1 MFSGYVLA
9 GDTSRK
15 RVAISWLSR
24 HDGHWVLSTYVFLG
38 LRCVTPESRFA
49 SFYRIA
55 KVHAKRLV
63 VPEFDAFIYDGY
75 MLPEG
80 SREKLKQETIT
91 RAEKFLEEIT
101 VAAKAAGVNC
111 ETLFLV
117 GDYPYEVIVKAAQ
130 EKNCDLIAMASH
142 GRKGIKGMLLGSE
155 TQKVLTHS
163 QIPVLVYR

>member
-1 MFSGYVLA
+1 MFKRILVPTDGSE
-9 GDTSRK
+9 TSR
-15 RVAISWLSR
+15 
-24 HDGHWVLSTYVFLG
+24 STLQACIGFAKDIGATVVG
-38 LRCVTPESRFA
+38 L
-49 SFYRIA
+49 
-55 KVHAKRLV
+55 HV